1 MATGRCARLWPC
13 IRANLV
19 RILKTVFWE
28 RQKKEKENVA
38 KKRRHSCHT
47 FGSVFALVHDRVM
60 LVVIVVVIVVVFS
73 SSSSFEI
80 GFSSCSRRGDF
91 WKEGRRV
98 PKLNYFVPV
107 FSRLM
112 LRRCDTVLFV
122 SRALYLRAGMDES
135 VDFWPVVGHRC
146 LIVIEHRS
154 KRYVVDWWWIEWNVL
169 RVYLCMCIYI
179 YICRKIFLESH
190 FREQH
195 FDWKNL
201 KLRKILK
208 RVSNRC
214 EKKKMKI
221 NSVSHTRSNQMAR
234 KEIENWIPQYI
245 NANFNNIHLY
255 TWKSQWKLC
264 HDVLLCSPSTTAETK
279 LPLENSFLLS
289 FLVERLPPFVHANS
303 HVNDALYTH
312 TSA

>member
-73 SSSSFEI
+73 SSSSLEI

-107 FSRLM
+107 FSR
-112 LRRCDTVLFV
+112 CDTVLFV

-135 VDFWPVVGHRC
+135 VDFWPVVGYRC

-179 YICRKIFLESH
+179 YL
-190 FREQH
+190 
-195 FDWKNL
+195 
-201 KLRKILK
+201 
-208 RVSNRC
+208 
-214 EKKKMKI
+214 
-221 NSVSHTRSNQMAR
+221 
-234 KEIENWIPQYI
+234 
-245 NANFNNIHLY
+245 
-255 TWKSQWKLC
+255 
-264 HDVLLCSPSTTAETK
+264 
-279 LPLENSFLLS
+279 
-289 FLVERLPPFVHANS
+289 
-303 HVNDALYTH
+303 
-312 TSA
+312 